1 MGVKLNC
8 IAFYYTV
15 PCVWLEWSEW
25 STCSVS
31 CGEGIE
37 ERTRGQIPA
46 QHGGKSC
53 VGDSVETT
61 PCSNDPCP
69 SEILHYNTVY
79 TIYMLLI
86 ICIHII
92 IIIIIM

>member
-1 MGVKLNC
+1 MLDSPFLLERFGLIVGVKLNC
-8 IAFYYTV
+8 IVFYYTV
-15 PCVWLEWSEW
+15 DCVWLEWSEW

-46 QHGGKSC
+46 QHGGKPC

-61 PCSNDPCP
+61 PCSKDPCP
-69 SEILHYNTVY
+69 SEILHYNTV
-79 TIYMLLI
+79 LCCL
-86 ICIHII
+86 
-92 IIIIIM
+92 